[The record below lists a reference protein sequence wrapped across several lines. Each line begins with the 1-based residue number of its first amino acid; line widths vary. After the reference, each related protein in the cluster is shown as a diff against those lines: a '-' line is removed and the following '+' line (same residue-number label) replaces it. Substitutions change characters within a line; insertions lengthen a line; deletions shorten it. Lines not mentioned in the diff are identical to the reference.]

1 LDRRR
6 KFDVLFN
13 GTIDKLIR
21 DKVITQEMVSSL
33 INDNALTSAITK
45 HLILAGELL
54 YLNTDVLMVEAE
66 EQFAEQTK

>member
-1 LDRRR
+1 
-6 KFDVLFN
+6 
-13 GTIDKLIR
+13 
-21 DKVITQEMVSSL
+21 MVSSL

-66 EQFAEQTK
+66 EQFVDQVK